1 MKFYTN
7 ITDYYDYIFP
17 YNQMHK
23 DFILSCIKDSNSKKL
38 LDIGCGTGNL
48 SLQLSKSF
56 EKVTSIDLNM
66 EMISKANS
74 KSEAIKNIHFSC
86 MNMLK
91 IEDVFQENSFDSVI
105 SFGNTIVHL
114 RTIDELNIFFAG
126 IRKVLKPSSPFLF
139 QIINYDRILEQ
150 KIKKLSTI
158 DNGKIQFKRNY
169 LYNEAQNLI
178 EFSTILMIKETGV
191 LIENKVNLYPLL
203 SSNIRELLTNN
214 GFSKIKFYGSF
225 KKDSFR
231 VANSIPLIVE
241 AYN

>member
-23 DFILSCIKDSNSKKL
+23 DFIISCTKDSSSKKL

-74 KSEAIKNIHFSC
+74 KSEAIKNIHFTC

-91 IEDVFQENSFDSVI
+91 IDNVFQENSFDSVI

-126 IRKVLKPSSPFLF
+126 IRKVLKPSNPFLF

-158 DNGKIQFKRNY
+158 ENEKIQFKRNY

-178 EFSTILMIKETGV
+178 EFSTILMIKETGA

-203 SSNIRELLTNN
+203 SSKIRELLTNN
-214 GFSKIKFYGSF
+214 GFNKIKFYGSF

-231 VANSIPLIVE
+231 VASSIPLIVE